1 MGRSENQRVFC
12 SLRTYFGWPPRL
24 PKTRAT
30 KSATLTNQS
39 PRVASTHPPRFSRSL
54 AEAAAAQ
61 RSMPEPVTELEFPFT
76 PAGHRRLLARCN
88 HYRNCMRFAW
98 ANFYEEVRRSHEQW
112 SEIRAAT
119 HALGQAT
126 AGTSATT
133 LEETLK
139 KTQQLIQELGRKC
152 ECPVCYR
159 TVLAAEMN
167 AQHPQ
172 YMKILHC
179 GHILCGGCAFTIR
192 QTEAPKC
199 PICRLDIASQLATT
213 EAPREDAVS
222 QLRPKRD
229 ADDLQVVAPTAAP
242 AGAFPTQYRGQC
254 YVCDIPWAAG
264 STVIKHRRLPTKI
277 VCEGCVEAAMPCTE

>member
-1 MGRSENQRVFC
+1 MSDPAG
-12 SLRTYFGWPPRL
+12 
-24 PKTRAT
+24 A
-30 KSATLTNQS
+30 SALG
-39 PRVASTHPPRFSRSL
+39 
-54 AEAAAAQ
+54 EAA
-61 RSMPEPVTELEFPFT
+61 
-76 PAGHRRLLARCN
+76 
-88 HYRNCMRFAW
+88 
-98 ANFYEEVRRSHEQW
+98 
-112 SEIRAAT
+112 
-119 HALGQAT
+119 

-133 LEETLK
+133 LDETMQ

-159 TVLAAEMN
+159 TVLAVEMN

-222 QLRPKRD
+222 QLRPERD
-229 ADDLQVVAPTAAP
+229 ADDLRVVAPTAAP
-242 AGAFPTQYRGQC
+242 AGATM
-254 YVCDIPWAAG
+254 IE
-264 STVIKHRRLPTKI
+264 HHRLPTKI
-277 VCEGCVEAAMPCTE
+277 VCASCVEAGFMVAVIAATSAAAGYGSGEA